1 MLRTSKSRLLPA
13 VAALTLAVSGCG
25 GDDDK
30 NAATD
35 AKGAYNQTDA
45 AFVASMIHHHEG
57 GVELGKLAA
66 EKGVDPRVKQLGE
79 GIVEEQAKEIKTL
92 ERLLRETKAPNI
104 MPAAIAERDKA
115 DMMAL
120 DAASGAMFDELW
132 LDVISAHHSAAI
144 QMAEIE
150 KRAGKLP
157 EAKQLSESITKSQS
171 AELTRFNALLAK
183 MKS

>member
-1 MLRTSKSRLLPA
+1 MLPSRSRLLPA

-25 GDDDK
+25 GDDQ
-30 NAATD
+30 AAT
-35 AKGAYNQTDA
+35 GADRPYNQAVA
-45 AFVASMIHHHEG
+45 AFVASMVHHHEG
-57 GVELGKLAA
+57 GVELGKLAVD
-66 EKGVDPRVKQLGE
+66 EGVDPQVKQLGK

-92 ERLLRETKAPNI
+92 ERLIRETKAPKI
-104 MPAAIAERDKA
+104 MPTAIAEHDEA

-171 AELTRFNALLAK
+171 EELTRFNALLAK

>member
-13 VAALTLAVSGCG
+13 VAALTVAVSGCG
-25 GDDDK
+25 GDDDQT
-30 NAATD
+30 AAG
-35 AKGAYNQTDA
+35 AERAYNQADA
-45 AFVASMIHHHEG
+45 AFVASMVHHHEG
-57 GVELGKLAA
+57 GIELGKLAV
-66 EKGVDPRVKQLGE
+66 EKGVDPQVKQLGE

-92 ERLLRETKAPNI
+92 ERLIRETKAPTI
-104 MPAAIAERDKA
+104 MPAAIAQRDKA

-120 DAASGAMFDELW
+120 KAASGAMFDTLW

-157 EAKQLSESITKSQS
+157 EAKQLSESITQSQS
-171 AELTRFNALLAK
+171 EELTRFNALLAQ